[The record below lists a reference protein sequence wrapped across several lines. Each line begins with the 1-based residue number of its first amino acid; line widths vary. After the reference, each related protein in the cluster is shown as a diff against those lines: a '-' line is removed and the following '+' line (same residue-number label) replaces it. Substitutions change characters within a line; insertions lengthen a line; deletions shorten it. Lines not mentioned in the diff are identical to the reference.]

1 MTQEFSSIAVSLI
14 RQHHFC
20 PRIPFFMFVIQ
31 LNPPRREWVEAGI
44 TLHQRIENL
53 LKRRNLLPLTENEPY
68 KLQTEVKLFDGRLGL
83 HGVCD
88 AVLQTNSGNII
99 PLEIKSKY
107 SPPKIGEKLQLCAYA
122 QLLEAMH
129 NVSIRQGYILFEEK
143 TRYKEI
149 HFDEALRLKLAT
161 TIQEMHNN
169 FSSGLLPRSNA
180 TDAQC
185 SQCEFLNFC
194 ADRL

>member
-20 PRIPFFMFVIQ
+20 SRIPFLMSVKQ
-31 LNPPRREWVEAGI
+31 LNPPRGTWVEAGI
-44 TLHQRIENL
+44 ALHQRIENL
-53 LKRRNLLPLTENEPY
+53 LKRRNLLPLTDNETY
-68 KLQTEVKLFDGRLGL
+68 TLQTEVKVFNEEFDY
-83 HGVCD
+83 HGICD
-88 AVLQTNSGNII
+88 AVLTTKSGKII
-99 PLEIKSKY
+99 PLEIKTRF

-129 NVSIRQGYILFEEK
+129 NVTIPKGYILFEEK

-149 HFDEALRLKLAT
+149 QFDEVLRMKLAVT
-161 TIQEMHNN
+161 MKEIRNN
-169 FSSGLLPRSNA
+169 FSRGLLPSSNA
-180 TDAQC
+180 TEAQC